1 MSKAGKVYRV
11 ASLAGMR
18 FVDEEHTEHHTL
30 TRYALT
36 KGDRDFEAG
45 STVFIDENFRAYVVH
60 DVNHPGGY
68 TANVVEYDGEL
79 YCAFPFPWRFLSE
92 DCGYQVEEDED

>member
-1 MSKAGKVYRV
+1 MSEAGKVYRV

-18 FVDEEHTEHHTL
+18 FVNEENTEHHTL
-30 TRYALT
+30 TRYVLT
-36 KGDRDFEAG
+36 KGDYDFEAG
-45 STVFIDENFRAYVVH
+45 TTVFIDENFRAYVVH
-60 DVNHPGGY
+60 DVDHQGGY

-92 DCGYQVEEDED
+92 ECGYQVEEDE